1 MRRAVVGLVAGLA
14 VAGGAPAA
22 WAVARPPSSAGVP
35 VTQALGSP
43 VGDVLLRPV
52 LAPQPPAGVLPP
64 VTVRDAAPAAVPDP
78 AAAPVAVSVPG
89 SGVTAAVDPVGVT
102 GDGLME
108 LPADVDRV
116 GWYRFGPVP
125 GQPGSAVLAGHVD
138 GVEQG
143 LGPLAA
149 LRSVEPGQ
157 TVEVTDAAGTVTR
170 WRVVSR
176 ELVEKQALPLAALFA
191 RNGDPRLVLLT
202 CGGPFL
208 PELGSYRDNVVVV
221 AVPA

>member
-35 VTQALGSP
+35 VTQALAAP
-43 VGDVLLRPV
+43 AGDVLLRPV
-52 LAPQPPAGVLPP
+52 LAPQPPADVLPP

-78 AAAPVAVSVPG
+78 APAPVAVSVPG
-89 SGVTAAVDPVGVT
+89 SGVAAAVDPVGVT
-102 GDGLME
+102 GSGLME

-116 GWYRFGPVP
+116 GWYRFGPTP

-138 GVEQG
+138 GAEQG

-157 TVEVTDAAGTVTR
+157 PVEVTDAAGRVSR

-176 ELVEKQALPLAALFA
+176 DLVEKDALPLAALFA
-191 RNGDPRLVLLT
+191 RSGEPRLVLLT
-202 CGGPFL
+202 CGGPFR